1 MVLRLNSN
9 RFTYKSG
16 EATLL
21 SIDWDEHLSE
31 EMKYP
36 EIVVE
41 SRLSPENE
49 IRCDLKSPGSF
60 SLTIRDLT
68 IVRLSDNREFL
79 IPWFLAPREIVV
91 TESQLTA
98 GWMSFTLDPEGVY
111 RVLLID
117 SERQPLKNRELVLH
131 AGQLTATL
139 HAPDTGGALFLGNPT
154 RFQFELE
161 PGAGL
166 EILPI

>member
-79 IPWFLAPREIVV
+79 IPWFLAPGKSS
-91 TESQLTA
+91 SQRASL
-98 GWMSFTLDPEGVY
+98 
-111 RVLLID
+111 
-117 SERQPLKNRELVLH
+117 PL
-131 AGQLTATL
+131 
-139 HAPDTGGALFLGNPT
+139 GG
-154 RFQFELE
+154 
-161 PGAGL
+161 
-166 EILPI
+166 